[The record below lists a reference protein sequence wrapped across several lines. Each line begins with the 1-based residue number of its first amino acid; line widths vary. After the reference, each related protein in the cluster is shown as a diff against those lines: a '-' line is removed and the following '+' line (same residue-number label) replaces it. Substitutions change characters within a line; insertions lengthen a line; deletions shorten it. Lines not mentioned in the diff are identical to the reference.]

1 LSIPDNIS
9 ASGDTNVSGG
19 WEMVGTTAGLHRPVR
34 RCRGLVQG
42 KFTGNKT
49 REKRSVAVF
58 SVMRM
63 VKIVG

>member
-1 LSIPDNIS
+1 
-9 ASGDTNVSGG
+9 
-19 WEMVGTTAGLHRPVR
+19 MVGTTAGLHRPVR